1 MLVKKPKIAILTI
14 RNSYNYGGVLSSLK
28 VAYTFCSEYF
38 QPTVFFLGFGPD
50 VATSLRRFKFRSSAQ
65 PFSYFGMNCIEVGAR
80 WAFWEPGHYWF
91 TYSRW
96 KELLADFDYVFV
108 VSGTCIAAHPLVL
121 LDKKFVMWIGTP
133 YDEDRAERVKNLQGI
148 RKFINRL
155 AHKYMNNIEKKI
167 LQHSSFTWAISTY
180 ARNKFEEKLGGPRMN
195 LISCGYPIETNGP
208 PESGAERD
216 DIIVAVG
223 RFNDPR
229 KNFEMLMRVFNTFYA
244 HHPEFKLYVI
254 GSRPDAEK
262 VFPFMEQESFQ
273 NIVFT
278 GQIGSSDLTALLGRS
293 RLMLITSYQ
302 EGLGIVGLEA
312 MRYGVPVIATNCGG
326 PADYV
331 INDQTGYLVDIND
344 DDSMVA
350 RMRHVVEHQEIE
362 HRLSFHARQL
372 VFRQFSRE
380 TIYGLFKQG
389 LHATYP
395 ELEKVFS
402 KPSESVPH
410 ESSGRRSYIYR
421 VFQPQKVD
429 SFKRPL
435 S

>member
-14 RNSYNYGGVLSSLK
+14 RNTYNYGGVLSSLK
-28 VAYTFCSEYF
+28 VAYNFCSQYF
-38 QPTVFFLGFGPD
+38 EPTVFFLGFGND
-50 VATSLRRFKFRSSAQ
+50 IATSLRRFKFSSSVQ
-65 PFSYFGMNCIEVGAR
+65 PFSYFGMNCVEVGAR

-96 KELLADFDYVFV
+96 KEVLADYDYFFV

-133 YDEDRAERVKNLQGI
+133 YDEDRTERVKSLRGI
-148 RKFINRL
+148 RWLIDRL
-155 AHKYMNNIEKKI
+155 AHGPMNKIEAKV
-167 LQHSSFTWAISTY
+167 LHNSSFTWAISTY
-180 ARNKFEEKLGGPRMN
+180 ARNKFEAKLGGPRMN
-195 LISCGYPIETNGP
+195 LISCGYPIETNGA
-208 PESGAERD
+208 PESGVERD
-216 DIIVAVG
+216 NIIVAVG

-229 KNFEMLMRVFNTFYA
+229 KNFDMLIRVFNSFHV
-244 HHPEFKLYVI
+244 HHPNFKLYVV
-254 GSRPDAEK
+254 GTRPEAEK
-262 VFPFMEQESFQ
+262 LFPFMEQESFQ

-278 GQIGSSDLTALLGRS
+278 GHIGSAEHKELLGRS

-350 RMRHVVEHQEIE
+350 RMRHVVEHQEVE

-372 VFRQFSRE
+372 VFKQFSHE
-380 TIYGLFKQG
+380 TVYGLFKQG
-389 LHATYP
+389 LRATYP

-410 ESSGRRSYIYR
+410 ESSGHRSYIYR
-421 VFQPQKVD
+421 VYQSQKVD
-429 SFKRPL
+429 NPK
-435 S
+435 